1 MVLAQKFTFE
11 YSRVEDRLKM
21 LINYD
26 SATERID
33 FFITR
38 AMLFKLI
45 PVIEKLLIKFAEAPV
60 QRDYERKNLHVNS
73 QSSSAVA
80 HQTDRATLEL
90 LQQQL
95 FLLEKV
101 DFTWHAKN
109 RSVTLLFYAKGA
121 LQCKARLNGEH
132 FSMVMQGMMQAV
144 PHTSWGIA
152 PNILEI

>member
-11 YSRVEDRLKM
+11 YSHVEDRLKM

-38 AMLFKLI
+38 AMLCKLI
-45 PVIEKLLIKFAEAPV
+45 PVIEKLLIKFAELPV
-60 QRDYERKNLHVNS
+60 STQQERKHLHVNS
-73 QSSSAVA
+73 QLPPAVA
-80 HQTDRATLEL
+80 HQTDRETLEL
-90 LQQQL
+90 LQQQI

-109 RSVTLLFYAKGA
+109 RSVTLLFYANGVR
-121 LQCKARLNGEH
+121 QCKAHLNSEH
-132 FSMVMQGMMQAV
+132 FSLVMQGMMLAV

>member
-11 YSRVEDRLKM
+11 YSSVEDRLKM

-45 PVIEKLLIKFAEAPV
+45 PVIEKLLITFLETSSPTAQE
-60 QRDYERKNLHVNS
+60 RDNLHVNL
-73 QSSSAVA
+73 QPPTAP

-90 LQQQL
+90 LQRQTVY
-95 FLLEKV
+95 LLEKV
-101 DFTWHAKN
+101 DFTWHAKKK
-109 RSVTLLFYAKGA
+109 RVTLLFYAQGVP
-121 LQCKARLNGEH
+121 QCQAVLNGKH
-132 FSMVMQGMMQAV
+132 FSALMQGMMRAV